1 MRKQNSAPTP
11 TLILV
16 AGTQLSELEH
26 RDDLFDDFCLTPFH
40 PSELEARLRHLL
52 SSDVEVQSADVVE
65 YGSLALNLETYQ
77 AAVEQGYV
85 GSLLALGA
93 ILNLIAFFAFLKI
106 RRDYRARGVLM
117 ATVLTALI
125 ILFYKLS

>member
-1 MRKQNSAPTP
+1 MNKNKEV
-11 TLILV
+11 LIGFTVGIIANTIGVL
-16 AGTQLSELEH
+16 LYILLFS
-26 RDDLFDDFCLTPFH
+26 DLGIT
-40 PSELEARLRHLL
+40 
-52 SSDVEVQSADVVE
+52 
-65 YGSLALNLETYQ
+65 ETYQ

-93 ILNLIAFFAFLKI
+93 ILNLMAFFAFLKI